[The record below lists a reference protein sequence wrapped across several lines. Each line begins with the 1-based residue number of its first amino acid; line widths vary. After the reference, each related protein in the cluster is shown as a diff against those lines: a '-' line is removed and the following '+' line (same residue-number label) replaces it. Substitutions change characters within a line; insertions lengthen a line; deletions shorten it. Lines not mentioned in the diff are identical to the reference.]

1 MITIGITGGM
11 GSGKSIVAALLKVYG
26 IPVYDADSE
35 SKRLLLTSPTIR
47 RGLTDLLGADIYSPD
62 GTTLRR
68 ARMASLIFA
77 DPNLLTR
84 VNAIIH
90 PEVGRDFDAW
100 RARLTTSICAME
112 SAILF
117 ESGFDRRADLRLMVY
132 APEAIRLQRVMARD
146 NATEA
151 TARQRMQRQWPDE
164 RKIALSDAVITNDG
178 QAALIPQVEAFLK
191 AHACAPL

>member
-11 GSGKSIVAALLKVYG
+11 GSGKSIVAALLTVYG

-47 RGLTDLLGADIYSPD
+47 RGLTDLLGVDIYSPD

-77 DPNLLTR
+77 DPNLLAR

-100 RARLTTSICAME
+100 RARLTTSVCAME

-151 TARQRMQRQWPDE
+151 AARQRMQRQWPDE

-178 QAALIPQVEAFLK
+178 RAALIPQVEAFVK
-191 AHACAPL
+191 AYAP

>member
-68 ARMASLIFA
+68 ARMASLIFT
-77 DPNLLTR
+77 DPNLLAR

-100 RARLTTSICAME
+100 RARLTTSVCAME

-117 ESGFDRRADLRLMVY
+117 ESGFDRRANLRLMVY

-146 NATEA
+146 NATEVA
-151 TARQRMQRQWPDE
+151 ARQRMQRQWPDE

-178 QAALIPQVEAFLK
+178 RAALIPQVEAFVK
-191 AHACAPL
+191 AYAP

>member
-1 MITIGITGGM
+1 MTTIGITGGM
-11 GSGKSIVAALLKVYG
+11 GSGKSIVAALLTVYG
-26 IPVYDADSE
+26 IPVYNADSE
-35 SKRLLLTSPTIR
+35 SKRLILTSPTIR
-47 RGLTDLLGADIYSPD
+47 RGLIDLLGADIYSPD

-77 DPNLLTR
+77 DPNLLAR

-100 RARLTTSICAME
+100 RARLTTSVCAME

-117 ESGFDRRADLRLMVY
+117 ESGFDRRANLRLMVY

-146 NATEA
+146 NTTEA
-151 TARQRMQRQWPDE
+151 AARQRMQRQWPDE

-178 QAALIPQVEAFLK
+178 RAALIPQVEAFVK
-191 AHACAPL
+191 TYAP

>member
-1 MITIGITGGM
+1 MTTIGITGGM
-11 GSGKSIVAALLKVYG
+11 GSGKSIVAALLTVYG

-77 DPNLLTR
+77 DPNLLAR

-100 RARLTTSICAME
+100 RARLTTSVCAME

-117 ESGFDRRADLRLMVY
+117 ESGFDRRANLRLMVY

-151 TARQRMQRQWPDE
+151 AARQRMQRQWPDE

-178 QAALIPQVEAFLK
+178 RAALIPQVEAFVK
-191 AHACAPL
+191 TYAP

>member
-1 MITIGITGGM
+1 MTTIGITGGM
-11 GSGKSIVAALLKVYG
+11 GSGKSIVAALLTVYG

-77 DPNLLTR
+77 DPNLLAR

-100 RARLTTSICAME
+100 RARLTTSVCAME

-117 ESGFDRRADLRLMVY
+117 ESGFDRRANLRLMVY

-151 TARQRMQRQWPDE
+151 AARQRMQRQWPDE

-178 QAALIPQVEAFLK
+178 RAALIPQVEAFVK
-191 AHACAPL
+191 AYAP

>member
-1 MITIGITGGM
+1 MTTIGITGGM

-26 IPVYDADSE
+26 IPVYNADSE

-47 RGLTDLLGADIYSPD
+47 RGLTDLLGADIYSSD

-68 ARMASLIFA
+68 ARMASLIFT
-77 DPNLLTR
+77 DPNLLAR

-100 RARLTTSICAME
+100 RARLTTSVCAME

-151 TARQRMQRQWPDE
+151 AARQRMQRQWPDE

-178 QAALIPQVEAFLK
+178 RAALIPQVEAFVK
-191 AHACAPL
+191 AYAP

>member
-77 DPNLLTR
+77 DPNLLAR

-100 RARLTTSICAME
+100 RAHLTTSVCAME

-117 ESGFDRRADLRLMVY
+117 ESGFDRRANLRLMVY

-146 NATEA
+146 NATEVA
-151 TARQRMQRQWPDE
+151 ARQRMQRQWPDE

-178 QAALIPQVEAFLK
+178 RAALIPQVEAFVK
-191 AHACAPL
+191 AYAP

>member
-77 DPNLLTR
+77 DPNLLAR

-100 RARLTTSICAME
+100 RARLTTSVCARE

-151 TARQRMQRQWPDE
+151 AARQRMQRQWPDG

-178 QAALIPQVEAFLK
+178 RAALIPQVEAFVK
-191 AHACAPL
+191 AYACAPL

>member
-11 GSGKSIVAALLKVYG
+11 GSGKSIVAALLTVYG

-77 DPNLLTR
+77 DPNLLAR

-90 PEVGRDFDAW
+90 PEVGRDFDTW
-100 RARLTTSICAME
+100 RARLTTSVCAME

-117 ESGFDRRADLRLMVY
+117 ESGFDRRANLRLMVY

-151 TARQRMQRQWPDE
+151 AARQRIQRQWPDE

-178 QAALIPQVEAFLK
+178 RAALIPQVEAFVK
-191 AHACAPL
+191 TYAP

>member
-1 MITIGITGGM
+1 MTTIGITGGM
-11 GSGKSIVAALLKVYG
+11 GSGKSIVAALLTVYG

-47 RGLTDLLGADIYSPD
+47 RGLTDLLGADIYSSD

-77 DPNLLTR
+77 DPNLLAR

-100 RARLTTSICAME
+100 RARLTTSVCAME

-117 ESGFDRRADLRLMVY
+117 ESGFDRRANLRLMVY

-151 TARQRMQRQWPDE
+151 AARQRMQRQWPDE

-178 QAALIPQVEAFLK
+178 RAALIPQVEAFVK
-191 AHACAPL
+191 TYAP

>member
-1 MITIGITGGM
+1 MTTIGITGGM

-35 SKRLLLTSPTIR
+35 SKRLLLASPTIR

-62 GTTLRR
+62 GTSLCR

-77 DPNLLTR
+77 DPNLLAR

-100 RARLTTSICAME
+100 RARLTTSVCAME

-151 TARQRMQRQWPDE
+151 AARQRMQRQWPDE

-178 QAALIPQVEAFLK
+178 RAALIPQVEAFVK
-191 AHACAPL
+191 AYAP

>member
-1 MITIGITGGM
+1 MTTIGITGGM
-11 GSGKSIVAALLKVYG
+11 GSGKSIVAALLTVYG

-68 ARMASLIFA
+68 TRMASLIFA
-77 DPNLLTR
+77 DPNLLAR

-100 RARLTTSICAME
+100 RARLTTSVCAME

-151 TARQRMQRQWPDE
+151 AARQRMQRQWPDE

-178 QAALIPQVEAFLK
+178 RAALIPQVEAFVK
-191 AHACAPL
+191 TYAP

>member
-62 GTTLRR
+62 GTTLHR

-77 DPNLLTR
+77 DPNLLAR

-100 RARLTTSICAME
+100 RARLTTSVCAME

-151 TARQRMQRQWPDE
+151 AARQRMQRQWPDE

-178 QAALIPQVEAFLK
+178 RAALIPQVEAFVK
-191 AHACAPL
+191 AYACAPL

>member
-77 DPNLLTR
+77 DPNLLAR

-90 PEVGRDFDAW
+90 PAVGDDFDAW
-100 RARLTTSICAME
+100 RERLTVPLCAME

-117 ESGFDRRADLRLMVY
+117 ESGFDRRADVRLTVY

-146 NATEA
+146 GAAEA
-151 TARQRMQRQWPDE
+151 DVRRRMQSQWTDE
-164 RKIALSDAVITNDG
+164 RKAALSDAVITNDG
-178 QAALIPQVEAFLK
+178 LSALIPQVEVFLNRW
-191 AHACAPL
+191 L

>member
-1 MITIGITGGM
+1 MTTIGITGGM

-47 RGLTDLLGADIYSPD
+47 RGLIDLLGADIYSPD

-77 DPNLLTR
+77 DPNLLAR

-100 RARLTTSICAME
+100 RARLTTSVCAME

-151 TARQRMQRQWPDE
+151 AARQRMQRQWPDE

-178 QAALIPQVEAFLK
+178 RAALIPQVEAFLK
-191 AHACAPL
+191 AYACAPL

>member
-1 MITIGITGGM
+1 MTTIGITGGM
-11 GSGKSIVAALLKVYG
+11 GSGKSIVAALLTVYG

-77 DPNLLTR
+77 DTNLLAR

-100 RARLTTSICAME
+100 RARLTTSVCAME

-117 ESGFDRRADLRLMVY
+117 ESGFDRRANLRLMVY

-151 TARQRMQRQWPDE
+151 AARQRMQRQWPDE

-178 QAALIPQVEAFLK
+178 RAALIPQVEAFVK
-191 AHACAPL
+191 AYAP

>member
-1 MITIGITGGM
+1 MTTIGITGGM

-77 DPNLLTR
+77 DPNLLAR

-100 RARLTTSICAME
+100 RARLTTSVCAME

-146 NATEA
+146 NATKA
-151 TARQRMQRQWPDE
+151 AARQRMQRQWPDE

-178 QAALIPQVEAFLK
+178 RAALIPQVEAFVK
-191 AHACAPL
+191 TYAP

>member
-11 GSGKSIVAALLKVYG
+11 GSGKSIVAALLTVYG

-68 ARMASLIFA
+68 TRMASLIFA
-77 DPNLLTR
+77 DPNLLAR

-100 RARLTTSICAME
+100 RARLTTSVCAME

-151 TARQRMQRQWPDE
+151 AARQRMQRQWPDE

-178 QAALIPQVEAFLK
+178 RAALIPQVEAFVK
-191 AHACAPL
+191 TYAP

>member
-1 MITIGITGGM
+1 MTTIGITGGM
-11 GSGKSIVAALLKVYG
+11 GSGKSIVAALLTVYG
-26 IPVYDADSE
+26 IPVYNADSE

-77 DPNLLTR
+77 DPNLLAR

-90 PEVGRDFDAW
+90 PAVGDDFDAW
-100 RARLTTSICAME
+100 RKRLTAPLCAME

-117 ESGFDRRADLRLMVY
+117 ESGFDRRADVRLTVY

-146 NATEA
+146 GAAEA
-151 TARQRMQRQWPDE
+151 DVRRRMQSQWTDE
-164 RKIALSDAVITNDG
+164 RKAALSDAVITNDG
-178 QAALIPQVEAFLK
+178 LSALIPQVEAFLNRW
-191 AHACAPL
+191 L

>member
-11 GSGKSIVAALLKVYG
+11 GSGKSIVAALLTVYG

-47 RGLTDLLGADIYSPD
+47 RGLIDLLGADIYSPD

-77 DPNLLTR
+77 DPNLLAR

-100 RARLTTSICAME
+100 RARLTTSVCAME

-117 ESGFDRRADLRLMVY
+117 ESGFDRRANLRLMVY

-146 NATEA
+146 NTTEA
-151 TARQRMQRQWPDE
+151 AARQRMQRQWPDE

-178 QAALIPQVEAFLK
+178 RAALIPQVEAFVK
-191 AHACAPL
+191 AYAP

>member
-35 SKRLLLTSPTIR
+35 SKRLLLTSSTIR

-77 DPNLLTR
+77 DPNLLAR

-100 RARLTTSICAME
+100 RARLTTSVCARE

-151 TARQRMQRQWPDE
+151 AARQRMQRQWPDG

-178 QAALIPQVEAFLK
+178 RAALIPQVEAFVK
-191 AHACAPL
+191 TYAP

>member
-1 MITIGITGGM
+1 MTTIGITGGM
-11 GSGKSIVAALLKVYG
+11 GSGKSIVAALLTVYG

-77 DPNLLTR
+77 DPNLLAR

-100 RARLTTSICAME
+100 RARLTTSVCAME

-151 TARQRMQRQWPDE
+151 AARQRMQRQWPDE

-178 QAALIPQVEAFLK
+178 RAALIPQVEAFVK
-191 AHACAPL
+191 TYAP

>member
-1 MITIGITGGM
+1 MTTIGITGGM
-11 GSGKSIVAALLKVYG
+11 GSGKSIVAALLTVYG

-47 RGLTDLLGADIYSPD
+47 HGLTDLLGADIYSPD

-77 DPNLLTR
+77 DTNLLAR

-100 RARLTTSICAME
+100 RARLTTSVCAME

-117 ESGFDRRADLRLMVY
+117 ESGFDRRANLRLMVY

-151 TARQRMQRQWPDE
+151 AARQRMQRQWPDE

-178 QAALIPQVEAFLK
+178 RAALIPQVEAFVK
-191 AHACAPL
+191 AYAP

>member
-77 DPNLLTR
+77 DPNLLAR

-90 PEVGRDFDAW
+90 PEVGRDFDTW
-100 RARLTTSICAME
+100 RARLTTSVCAME

-117 ESGFDRRADLRLMVY
+117 ESGFDRRANLRLMVY

-151 TARQRMQRQWPDE
+151 AARQRMQSQWPDE

-178 QAALIPQVEAFLK
+178 RAALIPQVEAFVK
-191 AHACAPL
+191 AYAP

>member
-11 GSGKSIVAALLKVYG
+11 GSGKSIVAALLTVYG

-77 DPNLLTR
+77 DPNLLAR

-100 RARLTTSICAME
+100 RARLTTSVCAME

-132 APEAIRLQRVMARD
+132 APEAIRLQRVMARG

-151 TARQRMQRQWPDE
+151 AARQRMQRQWPDE

-178 QAALIPQVEAFLK
+178 RAALIPQVEAFVK
-191 AHACAPL
+191 AYAP

>member
-11 GSGKSIVAALLKVYG
+11 GSGKSIVAALLTVYG
-26 IPVYDADSE
+26 IPVYNADSE

-68 ARMASLIFA
+68 AHMASLIFA
-77 DPNLLTR
+77 DPNLLAR

-100 RARLTTSICAME
+100 RARLTTSVCAME

-151 TARQRMQRQWPDE
+151 AARQRMQRQWPDG

-178 QAALIPQVEAFLK
+178 RAALIPQVEAFVK
-191 AHACAPL
+191 TYAP

>member
-1 MITIGITGGM
+1 MTTIGITGGM
-11 GSGKSIVAALLKVYG
+11 GSGKSIVAALLTVYG

-47 RGLTDLLGADIYSPD
+47 RGLTDLLGADIYSSD

-68 ARMASLIFA
+68 ARMASLIFT
-77 DPNLLTR
+77 DPNLLAR

-100 RARLTTSICAME
+100 RARLTTSVCAME

-117 ESGFDRRADLRLMVY
+117 ESGFDRRANLRLMVY

-151 TARQRMQRQWPDE
+151 AARQRMQRQWPDE

-178 QAALIPQVEAFLK
+178 RAALIPQVEAFVK
-191 AHACAPL
+191 TYAP

>member
-1 MITIGITGGM
+1 MTTIGITGGM
-11 GSGKSIVAALLKVYG
+11 GSGKSIVAALLTVYG

-77 DPNLLTR
+77 DPNLLAR

-100 RARLTTSICAME
+100 RARLTTSVCAME

-117 ESGFDRRADLRLMVY
+117 ESGFDRRANLRLMVY

-151 TARQRMQRQWPDE
+151 AAHQRMQRQWPDE

-178 QAALIPQVEAFLK
+178 RAALIPQVEAFVK
-191 AHACAPL
+191 TYAP

>member
-1 MITIGITGGM
+1 MTTIGITGGM
-11 GSGKSIVAALLKVYG
+11 GSGKSIVAALLTVYG
-26 IPVYDADSE
+26 VPVYDADSE

-47 RGLTDLLGADIYSPD
+47 RGLTDLLGADIYSSD

-77 DPNLLTR
+77 DPNLLAR

-100 RARLTTSICAME
+100 RARLTTSVCAME

-117 ESGFDRRADLRLMVY
+117 ESGFDRRANLRLMVY

-151 TARQRMQRQWPDE
+151 AARQRMQRQWPDE

-178 QAALIPQVEAFLK
+178 RAALIPQVEAFVK
-191 AHACAPL
+191 TYAP

>member
-11 GSGKSIVAALLKVYG
+11 GSGKSIVAALLTVYG

-62 GTTLRR
+62 GSTLRR

-77 DPNLLTR
+77 DPNLLAR

-100 RARLTTSICAME
+100 RARLTTSVCAME

-151 TARQRMQRQWPDE
+151 AARQRMQRQWPDE

-178 QAALIPQVEAFLK
+178 RAALIPQVEAFVK
-191 AHACAPL
+191 TYAP